1 MLIGGI
7 LDLSTIDFPGKLCSV
22 IFLSGCP
29 FRCPF
34 CHNHELL
41 NKGTK
46 ASVDDIVKKVSEN
59 YLIDGVCITGGE
71 PLMQAEELLELC
83 KKLKDVGFAVKLDT
97 NGYYTKKLASVLE
110 KVDYVAIDVKTTFEK
125 YDRLVKCKGAAE
137 RVRKSVELLANSGI
151 EFEARTTVV
160 PTLVEEKDILKIAK
174 FLSSVGV
181 KKYVLQQFRN
191 ENTLDKSLR
200 KVKPPSKERLVEI
213 AEKVRDFV
221 ECLRVRCE
229 DGEVDV

>member
-41 NKGTK
+41 AGGTK
-46 ASVDDIVKKVSEN
+46 TDVSGLIGKISEN

-71 PLMQAEELLELC
+71 PLMQNIEDLC
-83 KKLKDVGFAVKLDT
+83 KKLKDAGFAVKIDT
-97 NGYYTKKLASVLE
+97 NGYYTEELGKILDY
-110 KVDYVAIDVKTTFEK
+110 VDYVAIDLKTTFEK
-125 YDRLVKCKGAAE
+125 YDSLVKCKGAAE
-137 RVRKSVELLANSGI
+137 RVRKSVELLASSGI

-160 PTLVEEKDILKIAK
+160 PTLVEEREILEIAK
-174 FLSSVGV
+174 FLGSIGV

-191 ENTLDKSLR
+191 ENTLDERLKN
-200 KVKPPSKERLVEI
+200 VKPFSRERMIVI
-213 AEKVRDFV
+213 AESVKDFV
-221 ECLRVRCE
+221 GGVRVRCE
-229 DGEVDV
+229 NGEVEV